1 MRLLQFLILAL
12 TISATDAAETRIRY
26 PRQEAVTDS
35 RSDYFLSLLE
45 LALAKTRRSHG
56 DYLLEAAAVGMQQ
69 DRALDSL
76 IRNRGVE
83 VVWTITS
90 REREQQLRPIRI
102 PLEKGLYGCRVLL
115 IRAGEQAR
123 FDAVQSLADLA
134 TLVAGQGH
142 DWPDTTILRANGLHV
157 ETNSNYASSFQML
170 ALGRFD
176 YFPRGV
182 SEAPAELRQ
191 HAELNLALERR
202 LLLYY
207 PSAMYF
213 FVNKDNDAL
222 AKRLEAGLRRAL
234 ADGSFDALFRQ
245 HPAMREA
252 LSLLNQPDR
261 RLLRLHN
268 PLLPEQ
274 TPLADKTLWL
284 APSQEPKQSISPDN
298 RAAIKKP
305 PIQEPVAEGQYPS
318 G

>member
-1 MRLLQFLILAL
+1 MRLRLLLFSLFTLPSVAGH
-12 TISATDAAETRIRY
+12 AADTLIRY
-26 PRQEAVTDS
+26 PRQEAVADV
-35 RSDYFLSLLE
+35 RSDYFLALLD
-45 LALAKTRRSHG
+45 LALAKTRQSAG
-56 DYLLEAAAVGMQQ
+56 DYQLQPAELGMQQ
-69 DRALDSL
+69 ERALDSL
-76 IRNRGVE
+76 ISNRGVD

-115 IRAGEQAR
+115 IRTGEQAR
-123 FDAVQSLADLA
+123 FDAVQSLPDLA

-157 ETNSNYASSFQML
+157 ETNSNYASSFRML

-213 FVNKDNDAL
+213 FVNRHNAAL
-222 AKRLEAGLRRAL
+222 AQRLEAGLRQAL

-252 LSLLNQPDR
+252 LAVLNQPGR
-261 RLLRLHN
+261 RVLRLNN

-284 APSQEPKQSISPDN
+284 AP
-298 RAAIKKP
+298 ALTP
-305 PIQEPVAEGQYPS
+305 PQ
-318 G
+318 